1 MRAVDPRLLR
11 HAGAARGYLA
21 IVVLLGLA
29 VTALVLAQAGL
40 LARALA
46 SAAPGV
52 GPVALRPVLVS
63 LLVVVLARAAA
74 VYRRDGAALHAAA
87 AFKSQL
93 RRRLAAQVLRLGP
106 AWPGGQRAGEI
117 TTVATRGLD
126 ALDP

>member
-21 IVVLLGLA
+21 VVVLLGLT

-46 SAAPGV
+46 SAAPGA
-52 GPVALRPVLVS
+52 GPVTLRPVLVA

-74 VYRRDGAALHAAA
+74 AYGGEVAALRASAAV
-87 AFKSQL
+87 KSRL
-93 RRRLAAQVLRLGP
+93 RRQIG
-106 AWPGGQRAGEI
+106 RAH
-117 TTVATRGLD
+117 V
-126 ALDP
+126 

>member
-21 IVVLLGLA
+21 IVVPLGLT

-46 SAAPGV
+46 GAAPGA
-52 GPVALRPVLVS
+52 GPVELRPVLVS

-74 VYRRDGAALHAAA
+74 VYGGEVAALRTSAA
-87 AFKSQL
+87 SP
-93 RRRLAAQVLRLGP
+93 R
-106 AWPGGQRAGEI
+106 
-117 TTVATRGLD
+117 
-126 ALDP
+126 